1 MSQYTPGALANIAP
15 QALYKFFLAGNSTF
29 ASNQTT
35 NLRNWNLANFLA
47 QLDTSVEWRSNAFLT
62 SAGFPLAGAGVDT
75 RGYFPTMVG
84 LADNAFRPSPQFLN
98 GPVVASNAFYSGYHG
113 LQTQFNRR
121 FYNGLQF
128 TANYTWSKNM
138 DITATTQPTGNSV
151 TDFWQRNLD
160 KAPSVNDCTHDFKAN
175 SLYELPFGPGRR
187 FLSAETP
194 VISQIVGGWQL
205 SAIFEMATS
214 YPYNIS
220 YGSMT
225 SSFNAGSR
233 PSFAPDLKVTE
244 NTLGKGGEF
253 RDSAARV
260 RWLDA
265 ADFTPN
271 FTHPMLG
278 TVGTVPRNFMRGP
291 GYWNL
296 DLGVLKNFTIS
307 EGKEIQFRG
316 EFFNVFNNA
325 NFSDP
330 NSNLE
335 SSNFGQITGTRGD
348 PRIMQFALKIYF

>member
-1 MSQYTPGALANIAP
+1 VLANIAP

-29 ASNQTT
+29 ASDQTT
-35 NLRNWNLANFLA
+35 NLRNSNLANFLA
-47 QLDTSVEWRSNAFLT
+47 QLDTSTNWRLNAFLQ
-62 SAGFPLAGAGVDT
+62 SAGLTPPGTGADP
-75 RGYFPTMVG
+75 RGYFPTMMG
-84 LADNAFRPSPQFLN
+84 LPDNAFRPSPQFLN
-98 GPVVASNAFYSGYHG
+98 GPVVASNAFYSSYHG

-128 TANYTWSKNM
+128 TANYTYSKNM

-175 SLYELPFGPGRR
+175 SLYELPFGPGKR
-187 FLSAETP
+187 FLKSTNGF
-194 VISQIVGGWQL
+194 VRQTLGGWQL

-233 PSFAPDLKVTE
+233 PSFLPGAVITE
-244 NTLGKGGEF
+244 NSLGKGGEF
-253 RDSAARV
+253 RNTIGNV
-260 RWLDA
+260 MWFNA

-271 FTHPMLG
+271 FTRPMLG
-278 TVGTVPRNFMRGP
+278 TVGTVPRNFLRGP

-307 EGKEIQFRG
+307 EGKEVQFRG
-316 EFFNVFNNA
+316 EFFNIFNNA

-335 SSNFGQITGTRGD
+335 SANFGVITGTRGD
-348 PRIMQFALKIYF
+348 PRIIQFALKIYF